1 MYAAKPVRVMNAS
14 VLALAFACCAGA
26 QAAVIDPELE
36 KEMEGRAP
44 YEEIAVIVSLAGKVD
59 HRRFAVKDR
68 SLRDTRL
75 YRALKEKAKVTQA
88 SHKAFLEGRGARRV
102 HELWAIN
109 AIAVTARAEVI

>member
-1 MYAAKPVRVMNAS
+1 MYAVKPARLMNAS
-14 VLALAFACCAGA
+14 VVMLAFACCAGA

-36 KEMEGRAP
+36 KEMQGRAQ

-75 YRALKEKAKVTQA
+75 YRALKQKAKVTQA
-88 SHKAFLEGRGARRV
+88 SHQAFLQGRGAHRLR
-102 HELWAIN
+102 ELWASY
-109 AIAVTARAEVI
+109 AMSVSVCA